1 MRPEVIEQ
9 LLQINRDF
17 YTTFAANFH
26 RSRIEP
32 ADGFH
37 ILSEFLPQ
45 KPLLVLDVGCGNGR
59 FGYFLHQ
66 HGQIAAYTGV
76 DFSVAYMDKAA
87 AWRDLLA
94 VERLPE
100 SMFNFEEVNM
110 MAAGFLDR
118 YGRYD
123 VVACLS
129 AMHHIPTFARRQAL
143 LRELLQHVK
152 TDGYV
157 IIGNWQLLDSKRQR
171 RKVLDWSTV
180 GLTAA
185 DVEAGDYLVSW
196 QRGGFGYRYVNLI
209 DEAQTAAL
217 LQGTNARVV
226 RQFRADGREKNL
238 NLYTILQTGP
248 TDNAPE

>member
-17 YTTFAANFH
+17 YAAFAANFH

-37 ILSEFLPQ
+37 ILSEFLAAR
-45 KPLLVLDVGCGNGR
+45 PLTVLDVGCGNGR

-66 HGQIAAYTGV
+66 HGQIGRYVGV
-76 DFSVAYMDKAA
+76 DFSPEYLDKAA
-87 AWRDLLA
+87 AWQDLLE
-94 VERLPE
+94 VGELPKG
-100 SMFNFEEVNM
+100 MFTFQQVNM
-110 MAAGFLDR
+110 MEAGFLDD
-118 YGRYD
+118 YGRFE

-129 AMHHIPTFARRQAL
+129 AMHHVPTFERRVAL
-143 LRELLQHVK
+143 LRELAQHV
-152 TDGYV
+152 TADGYL
-157 IIGNWQLLDSKRQR
+157 IIGNWQFLDSKRQT
-171 RKVLDWSTV
+171 RKVLDWSEV

-185 DVEAGDYLVSW
+185 DVEAQDYLISW

-217 LQGTNARVV
+217 VTAAGLTIVE
-226 RQFRADGREKNL
+226 QFRSDGREKNL
-238 NLYTILQTGP
+238 NLYTILQK
-248 TDNAPE
+248 